1 MTLPVLELLRR
12 VDLFEGLAAPDLEAF
27 AALAHTETY
36 ARGKTIL
43 RESEPVSKFYVVGA
57 GVVEIGRRGARNG
70 RRRLESGDVFGE
82 LALFEEIPSS
92 VEAVAAVTPETKLA
106 VWHRFEVQRLM
117 AASPGPALTIARR
130 LFRRVGARLGAM
142 NAVIRAVEDDLG

>member
-1 MTLPVLELLRR
+1 MTLPVIELLRR
-12 VDLFEGLAAPDLEAF
+12 VDLFEGLAAPELESF
-27 AALAHTETY
+27 ASLAHVEAY
-36 ARGKTIL
+36 ARGKVIL
-43 RESEPVSKFYVVGA
+43 HEGEPVSKFYVVGA

-82 LALFEEIPSS
+82 MALFEEVPSG

-117 AASPGPALTIARR
+117 AASPGPALLIARR
-130 LFRRVGARLGAM
+130 LFRKVGARLGAM
-142 NAVIRAVEDDLG
+142 QSVIRAVEDDL